1 MTAPIFTNIA
11 DGDAH
16 VAIQAG
22 ILHLDGDYQISPE
35 ASPEQILRIG
45 IRYLDA
51 RIPEEARTLIEEAVA
66 RGCQATDEVYFYR
79 LIALLSGRTLR
90 HLDPGE
96 LERLNSI
103 CHRIDRVDGGDVW
116 TAGLRSV
123 LTLLD
128 SPGSADP
135 ELAVKKVEELP
146 PRQRNLILDHLG
158 VLRDGPLEDRMWQ
171 LSVERAR
178 AGQLAADRK
187 DRVWIFFQPSPA
199 GARARP
205 VRPVSVA
212 LADWGRAILGGA
224 TFLFAVGE
232 VGSLMLQ
239 HGGLSPILAYL
250 AATVG
255 AVTFAL
261 QGAEWHFR
269 HQRIRAKNA
278 EFVARP
284 RDESAPY
291 DGFARRMD
299 RLFDD
304 YFGRYV
310 PRDTDRSWWLE
321 QTAGIRQRLRD
332 ELVDIYREQR
342 IRGDQIAWL
351 VRHLVSDVRRRW
363 EKGTLTAYQQQLRT
377 PAPVVARCVLGLII
391 VGAAEF
397 WIVPAAVR
405 TAPLAGVLW
414 TLLAAASAV
423 AATVGGFRIAA
434 ERRRVG
440 ADRDEY
446 ADQMRVREEAYERWM
461 QKLSRRPTDAEMAAW
476 LERDRRILVDET
488 IRHYRLRASQ
498 VIAHAFIEAPGRPA
512 KTPRGCRA
520 PSMSWKA

>member
-1 MTAPIFTNIA
+1 LTAPIFTNIA

-224 TFLFAVGE
+224 RFLFAVGE

-239 HGGLSPILAYL
+239 HGGLSP
-250 AATVG
+250 
-255 AVTFAL
+255 
-261 QGAEWHFR
+261 
-269 HQRIRAKNA
+269 
-278 EFVARP
+278 
-284 RDESAPY
+284 
-291 DGFARRMD
+291 
-299 RLFDD
+299 
-304 YFGRYV
+304 
-310 PRDTDRSWWLE
+310 
-321 QTAGIRQRLRD
+321 
-332 ELVDIYREQR
+332 
-342 IRGDQIAWL
+342 
-351 VRHLVSDVRRRW
+351 
-363 EKGTLTAYQQQLRT
+363 
-377 PAPVVARCVLGLII
+377 
-391 VGAAEF
+391 
-397 WIVPAAVR
+397 
-405 TAPLAGVLW
+405 
-414 TLLAAASAV
+414 
-423 AATVGGFRIAA
+423 
-434 ERRRVG
+434 
-440 ADRDEY
+440 
-446 ADQMRVREEAYERWM
+446 
-461 QKLSRRPTDAEMAAW
+461 
-476 LERDRRILVDET
+476 
-488 IRHYRLRASQ
+488 
-498 VIAHAFIEAPGRPA
+498 IEAPGRPA